1 MSNFDL
7 QLLLDGDRR
16 ALAKAITLV
25 ESKLDTHRQ
34 QAQGILEQV
43 LPHSGNSIR
52 IGITGV
58 PGVGKSTFIEAF
70 GLYLIEQGKR
80 VAVLAVDPS
89 SPIAGGSI
97 LGDKTRMEE
106 LSRREE
112 AFIRPSPAEGALGGV
127 AQKTR
132 ESMLLCEA
140 AGYDVILV
148 ETVGVGQSEYQV
160 AGMVDFFMVLMLP
173 GGGDELQGIKKGI
186 MELADALVINKADG
200 DSEKLATLTQRQY
213 TSAMNLLRHTSFWTP
228 RVMTCSA
235 LKTINVDAVWGMV
248 VDYYFQAMEKQA
260 FQVKRAQQNRDWMHQ
275 LVNEMLLLTLSQN
288 PQVKGMLLDSK
299 SAVQN
304 VVLHAGMQYGA
315 SIDAV
320 DPNGGDLTYQ
330 WEVKRESEAT
340 QQGGDL
346 EDLPDAILG
355 RVDILDNGKIALMAP
370 NDPGAYRLFAR
381 VYGASGLAG
390 HANIPFLVES
400 MQQ

>member
-1 MSNFDL
+1 M
-7 QLLLDGDRR
+7 
-16 ALAKAITLV
+16 
-25 ESKLDTHRQ
+25 
-34 QAQGILEQV
+34 

-132 ESMLLCEA
+132 ETMLLCEA

-200 DSEKLATLTQRQY
+200 DSERLATMTQRQY

-235 LKTINVDAVWGMV
+235 LKTINIDAVWGMV
-248 VDYYFQAMEKQA
+248 VDYYFQAVQEQA
-260 FQVKRAQQNRDWMHQ
+260 FQGKRAQQNRDWMHQ
-275 LVNEMLLLTLSQN
+275 LVNEMLLLKLSGN
-288 PQVKGMLLDSK
+288 SQVKAMLPHWSRRSK
-299 SAVQN
+299 ART
-304 VVLHAGMQYGA
+304 LLLTLLPGA
-315 SIDAV
+315 SWISCSPTEHRNYAF
-320 DPNGGDLTYQ
+320 LC
-330 WEVKRESEAT
+330 S
-340 QQGGDL
+340 
-346 EDLPDAILG
+346 
-355 RVDILDNGKIALMAP
+355 GKT
-370 NDPGAYRLFAR
+370 D
-381 VYGASGLAG
+381 
-390 HANIPFLVES
+390 
-400 MQQ
+400 